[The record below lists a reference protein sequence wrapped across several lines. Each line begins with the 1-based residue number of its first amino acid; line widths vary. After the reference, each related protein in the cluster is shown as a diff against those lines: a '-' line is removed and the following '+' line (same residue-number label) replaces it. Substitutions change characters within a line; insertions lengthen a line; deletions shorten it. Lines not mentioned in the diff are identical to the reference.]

1 MVGRIRDRVMKIK
14 NTSEFSDFYDEVRN
28 GFNDPDLFRR
38 CARRNDMYDLKY
50 SLSNMRYRC
59 QKQNFPYGHGS
70 TEKKA
75 RKKSFP
81 MPLLEHI
88 KRDGPDVRHGR
99 RINADI

>member
-59 QKQNFPYGHGS
+59 QKQKFPIWSWKYRKESTQEVFPYAI
-70 TEKKA
+70 A
-75 RKKSFP
+75 RTYQ
-81 MPLLEHI
+81 E
-88 KRDGPDVRHGR
+88 GWT
-99 RINADI
+99 